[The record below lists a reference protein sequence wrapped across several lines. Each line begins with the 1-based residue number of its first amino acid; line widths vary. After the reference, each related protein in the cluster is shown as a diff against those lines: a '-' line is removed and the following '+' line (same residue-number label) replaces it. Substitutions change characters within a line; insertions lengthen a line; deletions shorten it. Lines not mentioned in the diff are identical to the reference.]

1 MQQRWVH
8 SQTGSRRA
16 VSVFIYFR
24 SKGREKEDT
33 TAPPGRS
40 TMGPL
45 KKKSQ
50 DQAPLYVRGVPQ
62 TENGLTITRL
72 PQAETPNPLSLAGS
86 VPMAAPAADPA
97 EGTWG
102 HRRQV
107 GGPHALKTCWHP
119 CCCSPRGRGRGFLSS
134 WAVPGATG
142 EENGPDCCQ
151 SDTAPN
157 FPIFR

>member
-16 VSVFIYFR
+16 ISVFIYFR

-40 TMGPL
+40 TTGPL

-107 GGPHALKTCWHP
+107 GGPHAPENLPASLLLQPQGMGKGISVLVGSAWGHR
-119 CCCSPRGRGRGFLSS
+119 RGKRAGLLSK
-134 WAVPGATG
+134 
-142 EENGPDCCQ
+142 
-151 SDTAPN
+151 
-157 FPIFR
+157 